1 MKFQSLKDKL
11 HKFFSGVLEV
21 LFPSKIKCMFC
32 GREIFDYEKQ
42 PYCDSCAKSA
52 PFNNAKRCKI
62 CDCEMYDDGE
72 ICDGCKD
79 YAKHFDKAVAPMK
92 YEGVAKTLVLKLK
105 NDNALYLADDMARL
119 MSERLNQESFNF
131 DVIVPVPL
139 SPKSLKARKYNQAKL
154 LADALGKIFD
164 KPVDKSVLIKI
175 KETKHQKN
183 LNISQR
189 KNNLHGAFKIQNKRA
204 VFGKNVL
211 LVDDVVTT
219 GATANECSSLLKKY
233 AKRVWVVCFARNPL
247 KNK

>member
-79 YAKHFDKAVAPMK
+79 YTKHFDKAVFA
-92 YEGVAKTLVLKLK
+92 E
-105 NDNALYLADDMARL
+105 N
-119 MSERLNQESFNF
+119 
-131 DVIVPVPL
+131 
-139 SPKSLKARKYNQAKL
+139 ARKMFL
-154 LADALGKIFD
+154 
-164 KPVDKSVLIKI
+164 
-175 KETKHQKN
+175 
-183 LNISQR
+183 
-189 KNNLHGAFKIQNKRA
+189 
-204 VFGKNVL
+204 
-211 LVDDVVTT
+211 
-219 GATANECSSLLKKY
+219 
-233 AKRVWVVCFARNPL
+233 AKRETVFHAKHE
-247 KNK
+247 KNFHIRESLCCLETF